1 MKYLK
6 FDIGK
11 KVQLWRFDW
20 HYLFFVLILIA
31 IITLVTLTIVSSQ
44 RQAQTIWLTVA
55 GAVCGVAV
63 LATIFAM
70 LLLTH
75 ENVKSIKEN
84 GETLDTAVDM
94 INRNRNLLVQIAK
107 GVRLSDGAKEIAFR
121 DSDRM
126 ELTEAA
132 IGKLHQHDF
141 DSAYAMIDAM
151 AARSEYKDLAEQLRK
166 KADSYKSATEK
177 ERIRQAI
184 EYVDKLCEQYLW
196 AEAGAQVQ
204 NLLKTFGAFDEI
216 QSLSRRLA
224 DKKDN
229 RKKHLLALW
238 DDAVQRKDTNRSLD
252 ILKELDLYLTPTEGL
267 ALQESASTVFRTKL
281 HNLGVEFALAVT
293 EKRWKQA
300 LAVGEQIARDFP
312 NSRMAHEIR
321 GKMDILQQKAH

>member
-6 FDIGK
+6 FDK
-11 KVQLWRFDW
+11 NLQLWRFGW
-20 HYLFFVLILIA
+20 HYLFFVLILLA
-31 IITLVTLTIVSSQ
+31 IVTLVTLTIVSCQ
-44 RQAQTIWLTVA
+44 QQAQTMWLTVA

-84 GETLDTAVDM
+84 GEILDMAVDM

-151 AARSEYKDLAEQLRK
+151 AARTEYKDLAGQLRK

-184 EYVDKLCEQYLW
+184 EYVDKLCERYLW
-196 AEAGAQVQ
+196 AEAAAQIQ

>member
-6 FDIGK
+6 FDK
-11 KVQLWRFDW
+11 NLQLWRFGW
-20 HYLFFVLILIA
+20 HYLFFVLILLA
-31 IITLVTLTIVSSQ
+31 IVTLVTLAVVSC
-44 RQAQTIWLTVA
+44 RHQAQTIWLTVA

-84 GETLDTAVDM
+84 GGTLDTAVDM
-94 INRNRNLLVQIAK
+94 INRNRNLLVQISK

-141 DSAYAMIDAM
+141 DSAYAMIEAM
-151 AARSEYKDLAEQLRK
+151 AARAEYKDLAEQIRK

-177 ERIRQAI
+177 ERIRQAV

-196 AEAGAQVQ
+196 AEATAQVQ
-204 NLLKTFGAFDEI
+204 NLLKTFGDFEEI
-216 QSLSRRLA
+216 QALSRRLA

-238 DDAVQRKDTNRSLD
+238 DDAVQRKDTDRSLD
-252 ILKELDLYLTPTEGL
+252 ILKELDLYLSPTEGL

>member
-6 FDIGK
+6 FDK
-11 KVQLWRFDW
+11 NLQLWRFGW
-20 HYLFFVLILIA
+20 HYLFFVLIFLAIA
-31 IITLVTLTIVSSQ
+31 TLVTLTIVSSQ
-44 RQAQTIWLTVA
+44 HQVQTIWLTVA

-84 GETLDTAVDM
+84 GEILDTAVDM

-151 AARSEYKDLAEQLRK
+151 AARAEYKDLAEQLRK

-177 ERIRQAI
+177 EKIRQAI

-196 AEAGAQVQ
+196 AQAAAQVQ

-216 QSLSRRLA
+216 QALSRRLA

-321 GKMDILQQKAH
+321 GKMDILQQKAG

>member
-6 FDIGK
+6 FDK
-11 KVQLWRFDW
+11 NLQLWRFGW
-20 HYLFFVLILIA
+20 HYLFFVLILLA
-31 IITLVTLTIVSSQ
+31 IVTLVTLTIVSC
-44 RQAQTIWLTVA
+44 REQAQTTWLTVA

-84 GETLDTAVDM
+84 GETLNTAVDM

-151 AARSEYKDLAEQLRK
+151 AARPEYKDLAEQLRK

-196 AEAGAQVQ
+196 DEAAAQVQ

-252 ILKELDLYLTPTEGL
+252 ILKELDLYLSPTEGL

-293 EKRWKQA
+293 EKHWKQA

-321 GKMDILQQKAH
+321 SKMDILQQKAH